1 MKRFLHNYGVLGLS
15 LITLFASGISIGRFS
30 ARQLPSPVAPA
41 LDVAGGPASWV
52 TLASRG
58 LVRDL
63 ELDEAQLRQVR
74 QRLEPVAQ
82 ALYSDQERTLFQ
94 MHLRLLMLHDTL
106 AKEGGLTEPQ
116 QVRLAHS
123 RAKLKDLII
132 RKFPSMVRSNPS
144 LAIESNPP

>member
-1 MKRFLHNYGVLGLS
+1 MKRFLHHYGVLGLS

-30 ARQLPSPVAPA
+30 ARRPPSPVAPA

-63 ELDEAQLRQVR
+63 ALDDAQQRQVR
-74 QRLEPVAQ
+74 QQLEPVAQ
-82 ALYSDQERTLFQ
+82 ALYGDQERTLFQ

-116 QVRLAHS
+116 QARLAHS

-132 RKFPSMVRSNPS
+132 QKFPSMVRGNPS